1 MVQTDTTQQQTETQP
16 IAPTLAGALPRASEY
31 MLQLLEY
38 KNNGRTEQDLIDLVN
53 EYKKDL
59 QIPQDLNADDLVIQI
74 ILLRQSAA
82 AAKRKIE
89 VLKSQKALAEIASVL
104 TLDAEFL
111 NLLLNHY
118 ASVSCEKLFVNEYE
132 NLSDS
137 LNPQAEKPTPEFSKI
152 IDKLIDD
159 AQKKETSFAAVREEN
174 KEYLAALLKDK
185 KISYSLYLDLCET
198 YCFCGAASFQPL
210 FEDLLKA
217 LGAQNDN
224 PSLNSALACKVLL
237 YEITKE
243 DALEITKLDK
253 VMPYRLLEDDLQTI
267 AFKYLKL
274 KSPQDAADTLEAV
287 LKRLSCADNPVEN
300 LGLAV
305 RVVTDARVETLQEA
319 EAIAAEKRGK
329 ILFMRKLAGYKFFSG
344 CEDELTSTFYGHY
357 SIEEVLSLF
366 SQVLR
371 ELPYNNDINENADI
385 GLKVLLKK
393 LPLKDAVSQAL
404 FRKENKSNYSADALE
419 NEALNN
425 YLGTKSR
432 EDALSI
438 LREKLHPYSFWKDD
452 GAKHCYAL
460 SVALEELNGN
470 ISSSWAD
477 TVLTLLEKGYPDES
491 IDIIAEGLSSQKD
504 ITADTIISAYDK
516 FYASGKN
523 HKDAAMRVVNMLQ

>member
-1 MVQTDTTQQQTETQP
+1 MVQTDTDQQQTQTQT
-16 IAPTLAGALPRASEY
+16 IAPTLAGVLPRASEY

-74 ILLRQSAA
+74 ILLRQSPS
-82 AAKRKIE
+82 AAKRKVE

-104 TLDAEFL
+104 TLDAQFL

-118 ASVSCEKLFVNEYE
+118 ASLSCDKLFINEYE

-137 LNPQAEKPTPEFSKI
+137 FDPQAQEPSPEFSKI
-152 IDKLIDD
+152 IDKLIGD
-159 AQKKETSFAAVREEN
+159 AQKRETSAAAVREEN
-174 KEYLAALLKDK
+174 KEYLAALLKNK
-185 KISYSLYLDLCET
+185 KISSSLYLDLCET
-198 YCFCGAASFQPL
+198 YCFCGASSFQPL
-210 FEDLLKA
+210 FEVLLKD
-217 LGAQNDN
+217 LGAANDN
-224 PSLNSALACKVLL
+224 PSLNAALACKVLL

-243 DALEITKLDK
+243 DALEITNLDK
-253 VMPYRLLEDDLQTI
+253 VMPYRLLQDDLQTI

-274 KSPQDAADTLEAV
+274 KSAQDAADTLEAV

-319 EAIAAEKRGK
+319 EAIAAVNRGK

-344 CEDELTSTFYGHY
+344 CEDELTAAFYEY
-357 SIEEVLSLF
+357 KSIEEVLSLF
-366 SQVLR
+366 SQILR
-371 ELPYNNDINENADI
+371 ELPYNADINENADI

-393 LPLKDAVSQAL
+393 LPMKDAVSQAL
-404 FRKENKSNYSADALE
+404 FRKENKTNYSADTLE

-432 EDALSI
+432 EEVLSL
-438 LREKLHPYSFWKDD
+438 LREKLRSYSFWKDD

-460 SVALEELNGN
+460 SIALEELNGN

-477 TVLTLLEKGYPDES
+477 TVLTLLEKGYPEES
-491 IDIIAEGLSSQKD
+491 IEVIAEGLSSQKD
-504 ITADTIISAYDK
+504 LTADTIISAYDK